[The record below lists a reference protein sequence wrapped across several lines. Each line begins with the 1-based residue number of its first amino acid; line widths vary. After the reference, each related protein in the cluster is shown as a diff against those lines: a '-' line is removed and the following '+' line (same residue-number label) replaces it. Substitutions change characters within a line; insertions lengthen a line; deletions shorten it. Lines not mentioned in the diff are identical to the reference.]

1 MAKLTVHTP
10 FNIDL
15 DFVVA
20 PLLKRAAAYG
30 IDIIITAIFAFIMFS
45 TVVDKAANY
54 EQFLEFTNLFLV
66 ALPIYFY
73 HLICEIM
80 MNGQSIGK
88 KIMGIRVVN
97 ENGNA
102 ASTSQ
107 YLLRWILSIPNLIS
121 VVIAYYLFFYPAIII
136 SVILLA
142 VPDIISIAI
151 SDTGKRIGDRAA
163 NTVVVEIKNK
173 VNIENTIFKEVDTH
187 KEYIPKFPEV
197 MLLTD
202 KDINSIRNLMTQK
215 RTKEL
220 DLYVDRVSRR
230 IEEVLKVRNT
240 SMDAYYF
247 FEELLIDYN
256 YITQQ
261 KLNR

>member
-1 MAKLTVHTP
+1 MAKLTIHTP

-20 PLLKRAAAYG
+20 PLLKRAVAYG
-30 IDIIITAIFAFIMFS
+30 IDILLTAIFAFTMYS
-45 TVVDKAANY
+45 TVLDQADNY
-54 EQFLEFTNLFLV
+54 EQFIEFTNLFLIV
-66 ALPIYFY
+66 LPIYFY
-73 HLICEIM
+73 HLICEIL
-80 MNGQSIGK
+80 MNGQSVGK

-102 ASTSQ
+102 ASMSQ
-107 YLLRWILSIPNLIS
+107 YLLRWILSIPNLLSIA
-121 VVIAYYLFFYPAIII
+121 IAYFLFMYPW
-136 SVILLA
+136 ILFSLLILA

-163 NTVVVEIKNK
+163 GTVVVEIKNK
-173 VNIENTIFKEVDTH
+173 VNIENTIFKEIDTQ
-187 KEYIPKFPEV
+187 KEYVPKFPEV

-230 IEEVLKVRNT
+230 IEEVLKITNN
-240 SMDAYYF
+240 SMDPYYF
-247 FEELLIDYN
+247 FEELLTDYN